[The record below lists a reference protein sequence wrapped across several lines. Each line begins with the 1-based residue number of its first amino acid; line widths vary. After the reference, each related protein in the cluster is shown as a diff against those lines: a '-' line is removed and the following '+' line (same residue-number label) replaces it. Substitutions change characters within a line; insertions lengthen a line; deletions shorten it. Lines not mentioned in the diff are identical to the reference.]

1 MLTKTLILLIIAL
14 QVSCFQANTSE
25 SSQNNNKVI
34 EDLKKTCPTISSET
48 AVLIAQG
55 YMFLDYD
62 LRNREPKVKT
72 EAELFKNYGEMWE
85 VTFVSKSEKSFGDP
99 IVWVLK
105 ANGEVFTVKHAK

>member
-1 MLTKTLILLIIAL
+1 
-14 QVSCFQANTSE
+14 
-25 SSQNNNKVI
+25 
-34 EDLKKTCPTISSET
+34 
-48 AVLIAQG
+48 
-55 YMFLDYD
+55 MFLDYD